1 MIAGF
6 YCADMARWYTSDH
19 HFGHR
24 NIIGYCDRPFAG
36 TDEMNAAMVERW
48 NDLVGDDDEVWVIGD
63 IALRD
68 LQTMLVEHVAR
79 LRGRKI
85 LVPGN
90 HDRCWAGRGKH
101 DRSRGVYLELGGFE
115 RIVDAPK
122 PARIGRKKVR
132 ISHFPYLLDESYDL
146 KYLDHRPRDDGSW
159 LLHGHIHEK
168 WRQRGRQINVG
179 VDAWDFR
186 PAPED
191 TIAHLI
197 AHGPTDWDPMPHQT
211 TSSLRQD

>member
-1 MIAGF
+1 
-6 YCADMARWYTSDH
+6 MARWYTSDH

-24 NIIGYCDRPFAG
+24 NIIGYCDRPFASVDG
-36 TDEMNAAMVERW
+36 MNAAMVERW

-63 IALRD
+63 IALGD
-68 LQTMLVEHVAR
+68 LHVMLADYVAR

-90 HDRCWAGRGKH
+90 HDRCWAGRDKH
-101 DRSRGVYLELGGFE
+101 PDSRSLYLEAGGFE

-122 PARIGRKKVR
+122 PVRIGRKKVR
-132 ISHFPYLLDESYDL
+132 ISHFPYLLDEAFDL
-146 KYLDHRPRDDGSW
+146 KYLEHRPRDDGSW

-179 VDAWDFR
+179 VDAWDYC
-186 PAPED
+186 PVLED
-191 TIAHLI
+191 TIAQLI
-197 AHGPTDWDPMPHQT
+197 AQGPTDREPIPHRAAASPARCQ
-211 TSSLRQD
+211 

>member
-1 MIAGF
+1 MS
-6 YCADMARWYTSDH
+6 RWYTSDH

-24 NIIGYCDRPFAG
+24 NIIGYCDRPFA
-36 TDEMNAAMVERW
+36 DVEEMNIAMVERW

-63 IALRD
+63 VALGD
-68 LQTMLVEHVAR
+68 LHANLAEHVAR

-90 HDRCWAGRGKH
+90 HDRCWPGRKDGETCRA
-101 DRSRGVYLELGGFE
+101 DYYRLGGFE

-122 PARIGRKKVR
+122 PVRLGRKKVR
-132 ISHFPYLLDESYDL
+132 ISHFPYLLDEAYGL
-146 KYLDHRPRDDGSW
+146 KFREHRPTDDGSW

-179 VDAWDFR
+179 VDAWDFA
-186 PAPED
+186 PVPED
-191 TIAHLI
+191 SIADLI
-197 AHGPTDWDPMPHQT
+197 ARGPADREPIPARVDPQPT
-211 TSSLRQD
+211 RR